1 LIDKYRKVI
10 GVYKLSINRK
20 SRSILEEISSYV
32 PQKSKE
38 DLIEARAQ
46 HIIVSAINLLESIDE
61 SFSPEEAEALKKR
74 FVSSIRGS
82 DPNRFTR
89 MVKRIKTG
97 CYGDEDVDGN

>member
-1 LIDKYRKVI
+1 MKVF
-10 GVYKLSINRK
+10 GDYKLSINRR
-20 SRSILEEISSYV
+20 SRSILEEISTYV

-61 SFSPEEAEALKKR
+61 SFTPAEAEALKKR

-89 MVKRIKTG
+89 MVKRIKHG
-97 CYGDEDVDGN
+97 FEDDECEGV

>member
-1 LIDKYRKVI
+1 MP
-10 GVYKLSINRK
+10 SINRR

-38 DLIEARAQ
+38 ELIEARAQ

-61 SFSPEEAEALKKR
+61 NFTTEEAEALKKR

-89 MVKRIKTG
+89 MVRRIKTG
-97 CYGDEDVDGN
+97 SEEDEDLNGGQ

>member
-1 LIDKYRKVI
+1 
-10 GVYKLSINRK
+10 LSINRK
-20 SRSILEEISSYV
+20 SRSILEEISTYV
-32 PQKSKE
+32 PQKGKE

-74 FVSSIRGS
+74 FVSSIRGA

-89 MVKRIKTG
+89 MVRRIKSDD
-97 CYGDEDVDGN
+97 GDEDGIS

>member
-1 LIDKYRKVI
+1 M
-10 GVYKLSINRK
+10 SINRR
-20 SRSILEEISSYV
+20 SRSILEEISAYV

-38 DLIEARAQ
+38 ELIEARAQ

-61 SFSPEEAEALKKR
+61 SFSPEDAEALKKR
-74 FVSSIRGS
+74 FVSSIRGA

-97 CYGDEDVDGN
+97 FEGDEDSNGY

>member
-1 LIDKYRKVI
+1 
-10 GVYKLSINRK
+10 LSINRR
-20 SRSILEEISSYV
+20 SRSILEEISAYV

-38 DLIEARAQ
+38 ELIEARAQ

-61 SFSPEEAEALKKR
+61 SFSPEDAEALKKR
-74 FVSSIRGS
+74 FVSSIRGA

-97 CYGDEDVDGN
+97 FEGDEDPDGH

>member
-1 LIDKYRKVI
+1 M
-10 GVYKLSINRK
+10 SINRR
-20 SRSILEEISSYV
+20 SRSILEEISAYV

-38 DLIEARAQ
+38 ELIEARAQ

-74 FVSSIRGS
+74 FVSSIRGA

-97 CYGDEDVDGN
+97 SEEDE

>member
-1 LIDKYRKVI
+1 M
-10 GVYKLSINRK
+10 SINRK
-20 SRSILEEISSYV
+20 SKSILEEISKYV

-61 SFSPEEAEALKKR
+61 NFSFDDAEALKKR
-74 FVSSIRGS
+74 FVSSIRGG

-89 MVKRIKTG
+89 MVNRIKTG
-97 CYGDEDVDGN
+97 DCDEGGNDL

>member
-1 LIDKYRKVI
+1 MPN
-10 GVYKLSINRK
+10 INRR

-32 PQKSKE
+32 PAKNKE
-38 DLIEARAQ
+38 DLIESRAQ

-61 SFSPEEAEALKKR
+61 CFPPEEAEALKKR

-89 MVKRIKTG
+89 MVKRIKG
-97 CYGDEDVDGN
+97 ISDGEEDSDAS

>member
-1 LIDKYRKVI
+1 M
-10 GVYKLSINRK
+10 SINRR
-20 SRSILEEISSYV
+20 SRSILEEISTYV

-89 MVKRIKTG
+89 MVKRIKG
-97 CYGDEDVDGN
+97 GLGDEEVDGC

>member
-1 LIDKYRKVI
+1 M
-10 GVYKLSINRK
+10 SINRR
-20 SRSILEEISSYV
+20 SRSILEEISTYV

-61 SFSPEEAEALKKR
+61 TFTPQDAEALKKR
-74 FVSSIRGS
+74 FVSSIRGC

-89 MVKRIKTG
+89 MVKRIKSG
-97 CYGDEDVDGN
+97 VDGDGDMDDC

>member
-1 LIDKYRKVI
+1 
-10 GVYKLSINRK
+10 LSINRK
-20 SRSILEEISSYV
+20 SRSILEEISLYV

-61 SFSPEEAEALKKR
+61 SFTPADAEMLKKR
-74 FVSSIRGS
+74 FVSSIRGA

-89 MVKRIKTG
+89 MVKRIKFG
-97 CYGDEDVDGN
+97 DCDEDDNGHGN

>member
-1 LIDKYRKVI
+1 M
-10 GVYKLSINRK
+10 SINRR
-20 SRSILEEISSYV
+20 SRSILEEISAYV

-89 MVKRIKTG
+89 MVKRIKG
-97 CYGDEDVDGN
+97 GFGDEEIDGC

>member
-1 LIDKYRKVI
+1 M
-10 GVYKLSINRK
+10 SINRR

-61 SFSPEEAEALKKR
+61 MFLPEEAEALKKR
-74 FVSSIRGS
+74 FVSSIRGA

-89 MVKRIKTG
+89 MVKRVKTG
-97 CYGDEDVDGN
+97 YDGDDSDGS

>member
-1 LIDKYRKVI
+1 M
-10 GVYKLSINRK
+10 SINRR

-61 SFSPEEAEALKKR
+61 SFSIEEAEALKKR
-74 FVSSIRGS
+74 FVSSIRGA

-89 MVKRIKTG
+89 MVKRIRDG
-97 CYGDEDVDGN
+97 CDEDGEVDGN

>member
-1 LIDKYRKVI
+1 M
-10 GVYKLSINRK
+10 SINRR

-32 PQKSKE
+32 PQRSKE
-38 DLIEARAQ
+38 ELIEARAQ

-74 FVSSIRGS
+74 FVSSIRGA

-89 MVKRIKTG
+89 MVKRIKN
-97 CYGDEDVDGN
+97 GDSADDIDG

>member
-1 LIDKYRKVI
+1 M
-10 GVYKLSINRK
+10 SINRR
-20 SRSILEEISSYV
+20 SRSILEEISTYV

-38 DLIEARAQ
+38 DIIESRAQ

-61 SFSPEEAEALKKR
+61 AFSPEDAEALKKR

-89 MVKRIKTG
+89 MVKRIKHG
-97 CYGDEDVDGN
+97 CEEDDEQDGI

>member
-1 LIDKYRKVI
+1 LKVI
-10 GVYKLSINRK
+10 GSLKLSINRR

-38 DLIEARAQ
+38 ELIEARAQ

-61 SFSPEEAEALKKR
+61 SFSPEDAEALKKR
-74 FVSSIRGS
+74 FVSSIRGA

-97 CYGDEDVDGN
+97 SEEDEDSNG

>member
-1 LIDKYRKVI
+1 M
-10 GVYKLSINRK
+10 SINRK
-20 SRSILEEISSYV
+20 SRSILEEISTYV

-61 SFSPEEAEALKKR
+61 AFTAEEAEALKKR
-74 FVSSIRGS
+74 FVSSIRGA

-89 MVKRIKTG
+89 MVKRIKG
-97 CYGDEDVDGN
+97 VCEEDEDLHGN

>member
-1 LIDKYRKVI
+1 M
-10 GVYKLSINRK
+10 SINRK
-20 SRSILEEISSYV
+20 SRSILEEISTYG

-61 SFSPEEAEALKKR
+61 HFSVEEAESLKKR

-89 MVKRIKTG
+89 MVKRIKF
-97 CYGDEDVDGN
+97 GDNFEGDV

>member
-1 LIDKYRKVI
+1 M
-10 GVYKLSINRK
+10 
-20 SRSILEEISSYV
+20 

-38 DLIEARAQ
+38 ELIEARAQ

-61 SFSPEEAEALKKR
+61 SFSPEDAEALKKR
-74 FVSSIRGS
+74 FVSSIRGA

-97 CYGDEDVDGN
+97 FEDGEGPDGYR

>member
-1 LIDKYRKVI
+1 M
-10 GVYKLSINRK
+10 SINRR
-20 SRSILEEISSYV
+20 SRSILEEISTYV
-32 PQKSKE
+32 PQKSRE

-61 SFSPEEAEALKKR
+61 SFTVEEAEALKKR

-89 MVKRIKTG
+89 MVKRLRGG
-97 CYGDEDVDGN
+97 CEEDEGLNGN

>member
-1 LIDKYRKVI
+1 M
-10 GVYKLSINRK
+10 SINRRSK
-20 SRSILEEISSYV
+20 SILEEISSYV

-89 MVKRIKTG
+89 MVKRIKGGFGDDDLDG
-97 CYGDEDVDGN
+97 C